1 MENVRTFSTDE
12 FALLVKRKPR
22 TLYAWARSGKL
33 VPQKDFANRNMYTE
47 DDYKKVMNRTFGESE
62 SNL

>member
-1 MENVRTFSTDE
+1 MSDVRTFSTDE

-33 VPQKDFANRNMYTE
+33 IPKKDFSNRNVYTE
-47 DDYKKVMNRTFGESE
+47 DDYKKVTNRTFGYSE
-62 SNL
+62 SNN